1 MTELGKL
8 DLENKRLKMQVA
20 NMERELMIIKQEL
33 HGQLNLREK
42 ELKEFSNE
50 RKRYEHLQHK
60 YQSLRSSFL
69 GKCTIKYWRIRKKLR
84 KKLSNK

>member
-1 MTELGKL
+1 MTELSKL
-8 DLENKRLKMQVA
+8 DLENKRLRMQVA

-42 ELKEFSNE
+42 ELKEFLSE
-50 RKRYEHLQHK
+50 KKKYEQLQHK
-60 YQSLRSSFL
+60 YQSLRGSIL

-84 KKLSNK
+84 TKLSNK

>member
-1 MTELGKL
+1 MEDLGKL
-8 DLENKRLKMQVA
+8 DLENRRLKMQVA

-33 HGQLNLREK
+33 HGQLNLRER
-42 ELKEFSNE
+42 ELKEFSVE

-60 YQSLRSSFL
+60 YQSLRGSFL

-84 KKLSNK
+84 TKLSNK